1 MIKLVIFDLDG
12 VLYDSKEIHF
22 IALNKALSDIN
33 PELVITEAEHLKTYD
48 GLPTNKKLNLLT
60 REKNLDAALHQSIWE
75 KKQEYTQDLIEK
87 IQVNNVLIKNLKR
100 LNKNIKIACASNS
113 IKKTVDSVLKS
124 LGIFDI
130 FDVIYSNQD
139 VDNPKPHPQIYW
151 KCMVDFNVLPTET
164 IIVEDSPIGRQGATM
179 SGANTMFV
187 NRSSDL
193 DKYFFDSLINY
204 RTLDYPNDMYENEN
218 LNVLIPLAGKGSRF
232 SDAGYIFPKPL
243 IEINGKPMIQVVI
256 ENLNIK
262 ANYIFIIQKEHD
274 EKYNLKK
281 VLEILK
287 PNCKVVYTESLT
299 EGAACTTL
307 LAKEFIDNEH
317 PLLIANSD
325 QFINW
330 DQNEAMY
337 YFTTTEADGGILTF
351 ESSHPKWSYARLDDS
366 GMVDLVA
373 EKEPISKNA
382 TVGVYYWK
390 HGADYVKYTNQMIDS
405 NKRVNNEFY
414 VCPVYNE
421 AINDGK
427 KILIKNID
435 KMWGIGTPEDLN
447 YFLSSYDTQNI

>member
-164 IIVEDSPIGRQGATM
+164 IIVEDSPIGRQGAKM

-204 RTLDYPNDMYENEN
+204 RTLDYPKDMYENEN

>member
-164 IIVEDSPIGRQGATM
+164 IIVEDSPIGRQGAKM

>member
-22 IALNKALSDIN
+22 IALNKALSDID

-60 REKNLDAALHQSIWE
+60 RKKNLDAALHQSIWE

-87 IQVNNVLIKNLKR
+87 IQVNNELIKNLKR
-100 LNKNIKIACASNS
+100 LNKNTKIACASNS

-164 IIVEDSPIGRQGATM
+164 IIVEDSPIGRQGASM

-204 RTLDYPNDMYENEN
+204 RILDYPNDMYENEN
-218 LNVLIPLAGKGSRF
+218 LNVLIPLAGRGSRF

-287 PNCKVVYTESLT
+287 PNCKVVYTEGVT

-307 LAKEFIDNEH
+307 LAEEFIDNEH

-390 HGADYVKYTNQMIDS
+390 HGADYVKYANQMIDS
-405 NKRVNNEFY
+405 NKRVNDEFY

-447 YFLSSYDTQNI
+447 YFLSSYDTQYI

>member
-87 IQVNNVLIKNLKR
+87 IQVNNELIKNLKR

-218 LNVLIPLAGKGSRF
+218 LNVLIPLAGRGSRF

-287 PNCKVVYTESLT
+287 PNCKVVYTEGIT

>member
-87 IQVNNVLIKNLKR
+87 IQVNNELIKNLKR

-218 LNVLIPLAGKGSRF
+218 LNVLIPLAGMGSRF

-287 PNCKVVYTESLT
+287 PNCKVVYTEGIT

-427 KILIKNID
+427 KLLIKNID